1 LITSV
6 RAAVPLY
13 PRGPRSGPGYAV
25 LLHLHSLNRPHP
37 PHSRAHL
44 DFTVSRLTPDALAVP
59 IPIGLGHPRLV
70 LSFRGWSLATCR
82 LPGPRGTFRLLL
94 PSASPKTLAFDSKE
108 PSRHSR
114 ISSHADSR
122 EGAISGLHYSSL
134 SLRPA
139 ALLALLSELTG
150 LSSSQRGLLLPGFRR
165 FGHPRRR
172 RISLQC
178 QLGNMH

>member
-1 LITSV
+1 M
-6 RAAVPLY
+6 RDANFGAADISLCSGSRP
-13 PRGPRSGPGYAV
+13 GPSS
-25 LLHLHSLNRPHP
+25 LHRPHP

-44 DFTVSRLTPDALAVP
+44 DFTVSRLIPDALAVP
-59 IPIGLGHPRLV
+59 IRIGLASHPRLV

-82 LPGPRGTFRLLL
+82 LPRPRGTFRLLL

-114 ISSHADSR
+114 ISSHSDSR

-139 ALLALLSELTG
+139 AWLALLSELTG
-150 LSSSQRGLLLPGFRR
+150 LSPSQRGLLLPGFRR
-165 FGHPRRR
+165 FGHPHRR
-172 RISLQC
+172 RILLQC
-178 QLGNMH
+178 QLGNMT